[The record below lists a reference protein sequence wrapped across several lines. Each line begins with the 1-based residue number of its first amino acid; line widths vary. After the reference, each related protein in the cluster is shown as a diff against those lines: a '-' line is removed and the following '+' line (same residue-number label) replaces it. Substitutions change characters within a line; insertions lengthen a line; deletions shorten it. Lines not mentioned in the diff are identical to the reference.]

1 MKQTMFMTVDE
12 VMKELMCSKAYAY
25 KTIKEMNGDLKAKGF
40 LVIPGKVPRKYF
52 LEKCYGEIKA

>member
-1 MKQTMFMTVDE
+1 MKDAMFMTVDE
-12 VMKELMCSKAYAY
+12 VMREMPCSKAFAY
-25 KTIKEMNGDLKAKGF
+25 KTIREMNQELKKRGF